1 MTVADALSTIP
12 PRQVAIER
20 PGERIVLPGQSP
32 EGEYILSVLVKR
44 TYTIVPGRQ
53 CVRAATDRKLAASDT
68 HFDDPMSSTVQ
79 YESDFV
85 PFKLATDVVLNAKA
99 YAPNGRPVQELMV
112 ALGIDDVVCSVRV
125 IGDRQAHYRSGCA
138 PGFSD
143 PVPFTVMPIRY
154 ERAFGGVDVR
164 SDADL
169 ACPYGRNHLGKGF
182 AIRNAPEVLEGLL
195 LPNIEDPTDLLAPER
210 LCCGHFI
217 HMDELPGPA
226 GFGWTMKIWRP
237 RLLLAGVM
245 PADVAV
251 ARELRDVHRLAVPA
265 SQRALYDQTELPPMD
280 FRFFNG
286 ASNGLVRPYLRGD
299 EVIRTKHLALD
310 GRLDFVLPG
319 DQPHIA
325 IDIGAGSTSPV
336 VRLHTVMIRL
346 DEGEVDL
353 VWRGAIP
360 YAGPDWLPEMRRLDV
375 EIR

>member
-1 MTVADALSTIP
+1 
-12 PRQVAIER
+12 
-20 PGERIVLPGQSP
+20 
-32 EGEYILSVLVKR
+32 
-44 TYTIVPGRQ
+44 
-53 CVRAATDRKLAASDT
+53 
-68 HFDDPMSSTVQ
+68 
-79 YESDFV
+79 
-85 PFKLATDVVLNAKA
+85 
-99 YAPNGRPVQELMV
+99 
-112 ALGIDDVVCSVRV
+112 
-125 IGDRQAHYRSGCA
+125 
-138 PGFSD
+138 
-143 PVPFTVMPIRY
+143 
-154 ERAFGGVDVR
+154 
-164 SDADL
+164 
-169 ACPYGRNHLGKGF
+169 LGKGF

-325 IDIGAGSTSPV
+325 IDIGAGSISPV
-336 VRLHTVMIRL
+336 VRLHTVMIRP